1 MLLEQYYTACLS
13 QASYLIGDATTGRAI
28 VVDPR
33 RDVGDYLRDAET
45 YGVTIEGVINTH
57 FHADF
62 VAGHMELAHQAGA
75 WIGMGAGAHAEYAI
89 RRLSNGDH
97 IRLGAVDLEIL
108 STPGHTWESISV
120 LVRER
125 PGEPPVAVLTGD
137 CLFVGGVGRPDL
149 ANAAD
154 SSTTDLARALYHSI
168 HKQLL
173 TLPDEVTV
181 MPAHGAGSCCGKN
194 LSAELTSTIGEQRR
208 SNPAV
213 QPMSEDEFV
222 AMVSDVQPAAPA
234 YFSVDAAL
242 NRRVR
247 APLHQARTIAEL
259 SPAQV
264 RDALKRDA
272 RVLDT
277 RSVDDFAAGHL
288 RGTVNVDLGGRFAE
302 TAGMVT
308 DIAQSITLITYSG
321 YEQEAARRL
330 ARIGADNVSGYLTVN
345 HDRMF
350 PPELRDLVQ
359 VTPRITAEDL
369 DRLLAEDTVT
379 LIDVRN
385 PGERELGIIAGA
397 IPIPLAQ
404 LHARHDEIP
413 AGKPIVVHC
422 RSGWRSSVAA
432 SFLRATGF
440 ENVSDMVGG
449 YDQWTASVR
458 KPKSVAAQP
467 QSSPPAP

>member
-1 MLLEQYYTACLS
+1 
-13 QASYLIGDATTGRAI
+13 
-28 VVDPR
+28 
-33 RDVGDYLRDAET
+33 
-45 YGVTIEGVINTH
+45 
-57 FHADF
+57 
-62 VAGHMELAHQAGA
+62 
-75 WIGMGAGAHAEYAI
+75 
-89 RRLSNGDH
+89 
-97 IRLGAVDLEIL
+97 
-108 STPGHTWESISV
+108 
-120 LVRER
+120 
-125 PGEPPVAVLTGD
+125 
-137 CLFVGGVGRPDL
+137 
-149 ANAAD
+149 
-154 SSTTDLARALYHSI
+154 
-168 HKQLL
+168 
-173 TLPDEVTV
+173 
-181 MPAHGAGSCCGKN
+181 
-194 LSAELTSTIGEQRR
+194 
-208 SNPAV
+208 
-213 QPMSEDEFV
+213 MSEDEFV

-264 RDALKRDA
+264 RDALERDA

-288 RGTVNVDLGGRFAE
+288 RGSVNVDLGGRFAE

-330 ARIGADNVSGYLTVN
+330 ARIGADNVSGSLTVN

-350 PPELRDLVQ
+350 PPALRDLVQ

-449 YDQWTASVR
+449 YDPGRRPCGSPNRLPHNHKARRRRLECRRIDPPRHLQEKGETMTLRLEEIAPDFEAETTEGWIRFYEWIGDGWAVLFSH
-458 KPKSVAAQP
+458 PKNYTPVCTTELGYMAKIKSRV
-467 QSSPPAP
+467 